1 MVVSHEVAR
10 YSEALQFSWSNG
22 LEQGPIALKM
32 SQNINKSMAYITNE
46 SGSDFLL
53 GGCLCK
59 PTSSTQW
66 TSEHSWMSDMPQKQA
81 SEKAD

>member
-1 MVVSHEVAR
+1 
-10 YSEALQFSWSNG
+10 
-22 LEQGPIALKM
+22 M
-32 SQNINKSMAYITNE
+32 SQNINKFMAHITNE
-46 SGSDFLL
+46 SGGDFQQ